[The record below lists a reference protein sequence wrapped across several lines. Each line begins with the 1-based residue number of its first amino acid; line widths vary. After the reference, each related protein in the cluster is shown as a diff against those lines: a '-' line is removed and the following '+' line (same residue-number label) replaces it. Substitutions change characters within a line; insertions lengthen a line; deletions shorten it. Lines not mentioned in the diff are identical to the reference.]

1 MPTDPDSFNYTKRA
15 KFFARKVAL
24 AGGASLVNKAK
35 KWCNGTPRN
44 CGLSDFPGV
53 SPEALSHIN
62 KSRLD
67 PRIIFASPRVLTGEP
82 LLTGYYRCISTLP
95 HKGMAKLSGTTYK
108 RVEEGGGAY
117 SFQNDKSATNFCRE
131 VNKVISEVMLTLQ
144 PTDITEAFIAEIV
157 SASLGVTYD
166 GSWRNQ
172 IGQDGEI
179 LVKKIV
185 LTYFKSL
192 GVKSKCYF
200 KGKPRPSPAEIVASD
215 IAGKIYKISTDDDSF
230 EVQFSSEPDVSI
242 YKGGVLVGVIEVKA
256 GTDPAGLYERHG
268 AMIKSFHEVKRN
280 HPDALTL
287 LITSI
292 VNDEIRTR
300 HESEEIPFLL
310 IGDLEKD
317 PKPVFN
323 FLNKCAALKHKE

>member
-1 MPTDPDSFNYTKRA
+1 MPTNPDSFNYTKRA
-15 KFFARKVAL
+15 RFFAKKVAL
-24 AGGASLVNKAK
+24 AGGASLVGRAK
-35 KWCNGTPRN
+35 KWCNCTPKN

-53 SPEALSHIN
+53 SPEAFSHVS

-67 PRIIFASPRVLTGEP
+67 PRIIFASPGVLTGEP

-95 HKGMAKLSGTTYK
+95 HKGMSKLSGTTYK

-117 SFQNDKSATNFCRE
+117 SFQSDKSVTNFCRE
-131 VNKVISEVMLTLQ
+131 VNKVISEVMLTLNYAE
-144 PTDITEAFIAEIV
+144 ITEAFVAEIV

-185 LTYFKSL
+185 LNYFKSISS
-192 GVKSKCYF
+192 KSECHF
-200 KGKPRPSPAEIVASD
+200 KGKTRPVPTDGVSLDA
-215 IAGKIYKISTDDDSF
+215 AGKLWMVSSVGGNF
-230 EVQFSSEPDVSI
+230 RVEFSSEPDVSI
-242 YKGGVLVGVIEVKA
+242 YKMGKLVGVIEVKA
-256 GTDPAGLYERHG
+256 GTDPAGLFERHG
-268 AMIKSFHEVKRN
+268 AMIKSFQEVKRH

-300 HESEEIPFLL
+300 HASEGIPFLL
-310 IGDLEKD
+310 IGDLEEE
-317 PKPVFN
+317 PKPVFD
-323 FLNKCAALKHKE
+323 FLDECDRIKDKR

>member
-15 KFFARKVAL
+15 KFFAKKVAL
-24 AGGASLVNKAK
+24 AGGASLVGRAK
-35 KWCNGTPRN
+35 KWCSCTPKN

-53 SPEALSHIN
+53 SPEALSHVN

-67 PRIIFASPRVLTGEP
+67 PRIIFASPGVLTGEP
-82 LLTGYYRCISTLP
+82 SLTGYYRCISTLP
-95 HKGMAKLSGTTYK
+95 HKGMSKLSGTTYK

-117 SFQNDKSATNFCRE
+117 SFQNEKSATNFCRE

-144 PTDITEAFIAEIV
+144 PIEITEAFIAEIV

-185 LTYFKSL
+185 LTYFKSTDAE
-192 GVKSKCYF
+192 SKCYF
-200 KGKPRPSPAEIVASD
+200 KGKPRPTPAGKVASD
-215 IAGKIYKISTDDDSF
+215 IAGKICSISTADESF
-230 EVQFSSEPDVSI
+230 NVKFSSEPDVSI
-242 YKGGVLVGVIEVKA
+242 YKYGMLVGVIEVKA

-300 HESEEIPFLL
+300 HASEEIPFLL